1 LLARGDVGSR
11 ALILDNNDILLLLK
25 AAIEQE
31 GNISAFAKRHGLER
45 TNLTNMLNRKR
56 PVSSS
61 IAKALGLRQ
70 VYAPEQDDK
79 A

>member
-1 LLARGDVGSR
+1 MTF
-11 ALILDNNDILLLLK
+11 LLLLR
-25 AAIEQE
+25 AAIERE

-56 PVSSS
+56 AVSGS

-70 VYAPEQDDK
+70 VYAPETDDN